1 MVFQNFAK
9 QGGLL
14 STRWIAGTIIG
25 VVFTPC
31 LVALFNRQNPSMFIS
46 EAFRALG
53 GYKQACSSEFVQMSH
68 RVPSSGAFRNQ
79 GKLYLLD
86 LTKRCA
92 RALTSCQLEMNATR
106 IARAAVTGIGVY
118 IFNKID
124 NIWMDSCLR
133 GPSQKRNGIC
143 GHFLEFFPKGGGVFP
158 IPKTFVLKNV
168 PLDTLTL
175 FKTHPHFFFG

>member
-1 MVFQNFAK
+1 MRSHRINLLGGGELVFQNFAK

-143 GHFLEFFPKGGGVFP
+143 GHFLEFFPKGGGSSQFP
-158 IPKTFVLKNV
+158 K
-168 PLDTLTL
+168 PL
-175 FKTHPHFFFG
+175 F

>member
-143 GHFLEFFPKGGGVFP
+143 GHFLEFFPKGGGSSQFP
-158 IPKTFVLKNV
+158 K
-168 PLDTLTL
+168 PL
-175 FKTHPHFFFG
+175 F